1 MERKKSRSA
10 FLLLFFVKQN
20 CKNKITA
27 LDFVAHIF
35 IGMQKKKKKRH
46 SSCLTAEASGG
57 LPHLFPL
64 LKAAKAALRRCWTQG
79 IQQAVQCYLFS
90 TLFCIPFHRKR
101 TKMREKKK
109 KRMSRFVRSNELNHT
124 DEKHTHTYIYQ
135 VHRHAEIY
143 ISTGAPN

>member
-1 MERKKSRSA
+1 M
-10 FLLLFFVKQN
+10 LFFVKQN

-35 IGMQKKKKKRH
+35 IGMQKKKKRL

-64 LKAAKAALRRCWTQG
+64 LKTAKAALRRCWTQG

-101 TKMREKKK
+101 TKMREKK
-109 KRMSRFVRSNELNHT
+109 RRECQGLCGAMSSTTPTKNT
-124 DEKHTHTYIYQ
+124 HTHIYT
-135 VHRHAEIY
+135 RFIDMRR
-143 ISTGAPN
+143 STLVQERQTKRKKKKIKIKL